1 MDEVD
6 KIIIHSLKQIGC
18 KLETDDEE
26 GDDVAF
32 GLQHFTPD
40 LLVRAVSK
48 CLQEINPTIAVPKS
62 LPENMAQRFT
72 VATLLAEMCGTCGY
86 RGDIGYQTFLY
97 PNVVDARRLFMFLIE
112 HLPKELESGA
122 DAQTGEEKNDFILLM
137 REIKQKIAIQ
147 LRAPWVPQYCR
158 GVANR
163 KTWGCSSQPISF
175 DPQINLNIPDNYEGG
190 ISQSQRNINSVSSQ
204 TPNVFQQTA
213 KGDHDLISSVL
224 HKNSIDVYD
233 HKEPSLESLRLCLK
247 DSPSSSNNSNI
258 RKTELSANVSQQQ
271 IISHKVATTFTPLE
285 QLTQE
290 VESLKLKNDEFL
302 NQRQVANSKLNVSR
316 QQHVNTLA
324 IIEQLRKD
332 LKIRERCCM
341 VLENPD
347 DNLGKLKDL
356 IEKTKERRETLE
368 NQWKSHRQ
376 PALDKVNELQ
386 TLRQTKNLQNIQE
399 LRTIIKQLENTLKEK
414 IGQHV
419 QLGEELK
426 KVSLTSAP
434 RKEYTRRI
442 HEFIGNIRKQRNDIY
457 KILDDTRDLQ
467 KQLNSVS
474 AQLERQFNY
483 TDDLLFQSAKHDL
496 HAKQAY
502 KFLASLHA
510 ACNEI
515 CELVSQTG
523 QTAKEIRDLEIQ
535 IDRERMRNIATSL
548 EQITSDIRNFE
559 TVIKTMQVEIKQM
572 ENEITAG

>member
-18 KLETDDEE
+18 KLETEDE

-32 GLQHFTPD
+32 GLQHFTPN

-48 CLQEINPTIAVPKS
+48 CLQEINTTIAVPKS

-72 VATLLAEMCGTCGY
+72 IATQLAEMCGSCGY

-97 PNVVDARRLFMFLIE
+97 PNVVDVRRLFMFLIE
-112 HLPKELESGA
+112 RLPKELESA
-122 DAQTGEEKNDFILLM
+122 TDAQMGEEKNDFILLM
-137 REIKQKIAIQ
+137 RDIKQKIATQ
-147 LRAPWVPQYCR
+147 MKAPWVPQYCR

-163 KTWGCSSQPISF
+163 KAWGCSSQSIPF
-175 DPQINLNIPDNYEGG
+175 DPQVSLNIPGSYEGNN
-190 ISQSQRNINSVSSQ
+190 SQTQRNISSISYQ
-204 TPNVFQQTA
+204 IPNVFQQIA
-213 KGDHDLISSVL
+213 ESDHDLISSVL

-233 HKEPSLESLRLCLK
+233 CKEWSLEGMRLCLK
-247 DSPSSSNNSNI
+247 ESTNSSNNSKI
-258 RKTELSANVSQQQ
+258 TQTEPTVNASQQT
-271 IISHKVATTFTPLE
+271 IISNKTIKAFTPLE

-290 VESLKLKNDEFL
+290 VESLKLQNDDIL
-302 NQRQVANSKLNVSR
+302 DKRQVASSKLNNLR
-316 QQHVNTLA
+316 QQQANTLA
-324 IIEQLRKD
+324 ITEQLRKD
-332 LKIRERCCM
+332 MKIHERCCM

-347 DNLGKLKDL
+347 ENLSKLKDL
-356 IEKTKERRETLE
+356 IEKTKERRQTLE
-368 NQWKSHRQ
+368 TQWKSHRQ
-376 PALDKVNELQ
+376 PALEKINELQ
-386 TLRQTKNLQNIQE
+386 TLRQAKNLQNIQE
-399 LRTIIKQLENTLKEK
+399 LRTIIKQLETTLKGK
-414 IGQHV
+414 ISQHV

-426 KVSLTSAP
+426 KASSTSAP

-442 HEFIGNIRKQRNDIY
+442 HEFICNIRKQRNDIY

-467 KQLNSVS
+467 KQLNSIS

-515 CELVSQTG
+515 SELVSQTG
-523 QTAKEIRDLEIQ
+523 HSTKEIRDLEIQ

-548 EQITSDIRNFE
+548 EQISSDIRSFE
-559 TVIKTMQVEIKQM
+559 TVIKSMQVEIKQM
-572 ENEITAG
+572 ENEITTG